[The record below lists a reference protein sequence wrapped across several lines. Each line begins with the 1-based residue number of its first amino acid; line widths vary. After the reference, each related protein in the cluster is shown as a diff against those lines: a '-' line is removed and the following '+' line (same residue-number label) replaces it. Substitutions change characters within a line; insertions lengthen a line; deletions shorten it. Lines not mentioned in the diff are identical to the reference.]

1 MFVGAGCGANNKEV
15 QMKFIDLMSV
25 THTTDI
31 VIYDG
36 YNGIDEKPVMECH
49 DGSTICAARS
59 KYDGRHVS
67 VIEAVGDTLYV
78 WLADDVSRLRELAN
92 KLLNQVCA
100 YESDDFE
107 VASIMR
113 HFGYDKDELKM
124 LGVGNKELYE
134 AMR

>member
-1 MFVGAGCGANNKEV
+1 
-15 QMKFIDLMSV
+15 MKFIDLMGIVDSEHIV
-25 THTTDI
+25 VFDDYHGMNQEPLIECTDAATNK
-31 VIYDG
+31 YAADKYG
-36 YNGIDEKPVMECH
+36 Y
-49 DGSTICAARS
+49 
-59 KYDGRHVS
+59 RHVGS
-67 VIEAVGDTLYV
+67 LEAVDNAVYV